1 MLLWLAVI
9 IAALAAL
16 LLALQSQT
24 GSLDNLP
31 PLLIAAG
38 VIATLLL
45 FYITLAKAR
54 SHEPVNV
61 AVRIAVLVAGLGAVL
76 AGVYVFGA
84 FPLLRT
90 SPAADAFKAEG
101 SYATAGPAAVR
112 LRRRPNGIFLAR
124 GDINGASIDLIVDT
138 GAAIVML
145 KPSDAEK
152 AGIDVKRLSFTTPVE
167 TAGGTIY
174 AAPVRLR
181 VVAVGAVGI
190 DDVEALVAK
199 PGSLNES
206 LLGMNFL
213 RRLAS
218 YDLSGDFLT
227 LRK

>member
-1 MLLWLAVI
+1 MLVWLAVI
-9 IAALAAL
+9 FAALGSL
-16 LLALQSQT
+16 VLALQSNS
-24 GSLDNLP
+24 GSLDKLP
-31 PLLIAAG
+31 PLPIAAG

-45 FYITLAKAR
+45 FYMTLAKAR
-54 SHEPVNV
+54 WREPVNV
-61 AVRIAVLVAGLGAVL
+61 AVRIAALAAGLSAVF
-76 AGVYVFGA
+76 AGFHVFGA
-84 FPLLRT
+84 LPQLRT

-101 SYATAGPAAVR
+101 AYATSGPAAVR
-112 LRRRPNGIFLAR
+112 LRRRANGIFLAR
-124 GDINGASIDLIVDT
+124 GEVNGASLDLIVDT
-138 GAAIVML
+138 GAATIML
-145 KPSDAEK
+145 KTSDAER
-152 AGIDVKRLSFTTPVE
+152 AGIDVNRLSFTTPVE

-181 VVAVGAVGI
+181 VVSVGAVGI